1 MCRIRSGRA
10 AVRGV
15 RSRYMTSPAVSGTAT
30 TPSSAARLGGAAVAT
45 MPGATGRVSSTP
57 TRWVVGMGRTPSSRR
72 GRVRCHIVDGRRR
85 ARNAFP
91 TPHASPP
98 VVSPAICH
106 VAPRARQGRR
116 LRPPLGTMRVSV
128 SRVSSAFISIRWAQ
142 GSIVSCVSGD
152 IQASRATFPSQGHE
166 RAPPDRLRPR
176 ACPSAWALVDVWAW
190 MAAGQ
195 NAHGARWIATYQAA
209 EIVATEALQR
219 RRRRLRESE
228 ALLTLHHPIGGC

>member
-1 MCRIRSGRA
+1 MSHSKWQGGRSWSSIAIHDLPSRVGHRHDPLQ
-10 AVRGV
+10 RG
-15 RSRYMTSPAVSGTAT
+15 P
-30 TPSSAARLGGAAVAT
+30 L
-45 MPGATGRVSSTP
+45 
-57 TRWVVGMGRTPSSRR
+57 
-72 GRVRCHIVDGRRR
+72 GRRR
-85 ARNAFP
+85 RGHHARGHGQSVLHSHAMGCWNGKNAEQSARQGSVSYCRRSTKSAKRLQNAP
-91 TPHASPP
+91 RRPP